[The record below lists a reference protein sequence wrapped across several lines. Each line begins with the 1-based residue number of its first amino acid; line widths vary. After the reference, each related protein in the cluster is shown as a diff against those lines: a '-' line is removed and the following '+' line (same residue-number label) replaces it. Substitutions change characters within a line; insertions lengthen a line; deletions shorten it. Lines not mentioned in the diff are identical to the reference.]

1 MMRRM
6 KAEKRTKTAPFMA
19 TVVNILG
26 NLFLFTIKIWAALVS
41 GSIALLSEAFNSLT
55 DIVSSIA
62 VFICVRISDKEADEG
77 HPFGHSRAEPVAGIV
92 VAVFAGILGF
102 EVIRTSFN
110 RLVTGKEVFVGTLTL
125 FVPVITAVL
134 KGAMFWYFRRVGRAA
149 ISPAIIASSV
159 DSLSDVFVAIAA
171 LVGIAGV
178 RMGYWYLDPM
188 AGLVISLWIIY
199 TGYRIGME
207 NIDYLMGK
215 APDAALMDDIKRAA
229 LLVKGGKAINTARA
243 PYVGPFIQVEMH
255 VEVPMDLSTSDSHAI
270 GKEVERNIERIGAI
284 QKAFIHIDP
293 V

>member
-1 MMRRM
+1 
-6 KAEKRTKTAPFMA
+6 MA

-229 LLVKGGKAINTARA
+229 LMVKGVKAINTARA
-243 PYVGPFIQVEMH
+243 HYVGPFIQVEMH

>member
-1 MMRRM
+1 MRRM

-110 RLVTGKEVFVGTLTL
+110 RLVMGKEVFVGTLTL

-229 LLVKGGKAINTARA
+229 LMVKGVKAINTARA
-243 PYVGPFIQVEMH
+243 HYVGPFIQVEMH

>member
-1 MMRRM
+1 M
-6 KAEKRTKTAPFMA
+6 KAEKRTKTAPFRA

-229 LLVKGGKAINTARA
+229 LMVKGVKAINTARA
-243 PYVGPFIQVEMH
+243 HYVGPFIQVEMH

>member
-1 MMRRM
+1 M
-6 KAEKRTKTAPFMA
+6 KAEKRTKTAPFRA

-110 RLVTGKEVFVGTLTL
+110 RLVMGKEVFVGTLTL

-229 LLVKGGKAINTARA
+229 LMVKGVKAINTARA
-243 PYVGPFIQVEMH
+243 HYVGPFIQVEMH

>member
-1 MMRRM
+1 M
-6 KAEKRTKTAPFMA
+6 KAEKRTKTAPFRA

-110 RLVTGKEVFVGTLTL
+110 RLVMGKEVFVGTLTL

-229 LLVKGGKAINTARA
+229 LMVKGVKAINTARA
-243 PYVGPFIQVEMH
+243 HYVGPFIQVEMH
-255 VEVPMDLSTSDSHAI
+255 VEVPRDLSTGDSHAI

>member
-1 MMRRM
+1 
-6 KAEKRTKTAPFMA
+6 MA

-110 RLVTGKEVFVGTLTL
+110 RLVMGKEVFVGTLTL

-229 LLVKGGKAINTARA
+229 LMVKGVKAINTARA
-243 PYVGPFIQVEMH
+243 HYVGPFIQVEMH

>member
-1 MMRRM
+1 MRRM
-6 KAEKRTKTAPFMA
+6 KAEKRTKTAPFRA

-110 RLVTGKEVFVGTLTL
+110 RLVMGKEVFVGTLTL

-229 LLVKGGKAINTARA
+229 LMVKGVKAINTARA
-243 PYVGPFIQVEMH
+243 HYVGPFIQVEMH

>member
-1 MMRRM
+1 M
-6 KAEKRTKTAPFMA
+6 KAEKRTKTAPFRA

-207 NIDYLMGK
+207 NIDYLMGR

-229 LLVKGGKAINTARA
+229 LMVKGVKAINTARA
-243 PYVGPFIQVEMH
+243 HYVGPFIQVEMH

>member
-1 MMRRM
+1 M
-6 KAEKRTKTAPFMA
+6 KAEKRTKTAPFRA

-110 RLVTGKEVFVGTLTL
+110 RLVMGKEVFVGTLTL
-125 FVPVITAVL
+125 FVPVITAAL

-229 LLVKGGKAINTARA
+229 LMVKGVKAINTARA
-243 PYVGPFIQVEMH
+243 HYVGPFIQVEMH
-255 VEVPMDLSTSDSHAI
+255 VEVPRDLSTGDSHAI

>member
-1 MMRRM
+1 M
-6 KAEKRTKTAPFMA
+6 KAEKRTKTAPFRA

-110 RLVTGKEVFVGTLTL
+110 RLVMGKEVFVGTLTL

-159 DSLSDVFVAIAA
+159 DSLCDVFVAVAA

-229 LLVKGGKAINTARA
+229 LMVKGVKAINTARA
-243 PYVGPFIQVEMH
+243 HYVGPFIQVEMH